1 MTQTQIEYTVVIIRT
16 DLCPEIYEKIKP
28 TFDIAKGAYSTE
40 MALLT
45 RENEIYYHIDKEDAP
60 GTMYCLAVDKNNT
73 VIGFILLE
81 TDARTKTLWTSHV
94 YVRPEVRQKGV
105 YKLMI
110 ERVKKFARDCRFNR
124 MFSIVHR
131 KNWPSQRAHKSAGFK
146 KAWVGYEIPMENEH
160 ENI

>member
-1 MTQTQIEYTVVIIRT
+1 MTKVQIEYTVVIIKT

-45 RENEIYYHIDKEDAP
+45 GENELYYHIDKEDAP

-81 TDARTKTLWTSHV
+81 SDARTKTLWTSHV

-105 YKLMI
+105 YKLMM

-124 MFSIVHR
+124 VFSVVHR
-131 KNWPSQRAHKSAGFK
+131 KNWPSQQAHKRAGFK
-146 KAWVGYEIPMENEH
+146 KCWVGYEIPMENEH

>member
-1 MTQTQIEYTVVIIRT
+1 MTKVQIEYTVVIIRT
-16 DLCPEIYEKIKP
+16 GLCPEIYEKIKP

-45 RENEIYYHIDKEDAP
+45 GENELYYHIDKEDAP

-81 TDARTKTLWTSHV
+81 TDARTKTMWTSHV

-131 KNWPSQRAHKSAGFK
+131 KNWPSQQAHKKAGFK
-146 KAWVGYEIPMENEH
+146 KSWVGYEIPMENEN
-160 ENI
+160 EQQ

>member
-1 MTQTQIEYTVVIIRT
+1 MTKVQIEYTVVIIRT

-45 RENEIYYHIDKEDAP
+45 GENELYYHIDKEDAP

-131 KNWPSQRAHKSAGFK
+131 KNWPSQKAHKKAGFK
-146 KAWVGYEIPMENEH
+146 KCWVGYEIPMENEN
-160 ENI
+160 EI